1 MAVEIRFDGLRG
13 QPAASAAAI
22 AQAGGEQLCC
32 GFTIEGFTGQSA
44 SLNTSYE
51 PRGSFGGFPLYREL
65 GAGRAAVYYC
75 AADGRSICWKLH
87 KSWSEDV
94 AREGAAF
101 GTLTPAADGTIQV
114 GARAPASWF
123 ASDEGGGRWT
133 ATTVSVRPRVLGNPL
148 GDFSVS
154 QLTGGAPLQL
164 SLPPEASVGT
174 LRQVVWARQ
183 QVEPHQQKLIWNGQ
197 PLEDDTATLG
207 SLGVEAGS
215 NLQLIVQSV
224 EEAEKREKERR
235 AAQLAAQ
242 QAAAVA
248 QAEGSLS
255 SGFRVR
261 RGLGAQLNVRY
272 RPLRSGRRHG
282 RQLQLHGGMPVYMNG
297 SPGDE
302 HAAGTY
308 FCAKAGQWHV
318 LQPYTEEGAAAT
330 AACATI
336 APASGNLTVPM
347 GTSRAQVF
355 DGQAWQARDVRIERA
370 GGFLGGCCAAR
381 APDDHPTHD
390 PRARR
395 ADLERRAVLERRL
408 AHVRNQLP

>member
-1 MAVEIRFDGLRG
+1 MAVEIRFDLPGS
-13 QPAASAAAI
+13 PAAPAI

-101 GTLTPAADGTIQV
+101 GTLTPATDGTIQV

-133 ATTVSVRPRVLGNPL
+133 ATTVSVRPRVLGDPV
-148 GDFSVS
+148 DFSVS

-164 SLPPEASVGT
+164 SLSLEASVGT
-174 LRQVVWARQ
+174 LRTIVWARQ
-183 QVEPHQQKLIWNGQ
+183 QVEPHQQKLIWNGS

-248 QAEGSLS
+248 QAEGPLS

-302 HAAGTY
+302 HAAGIY

-336 APASGNLTVPM
+336 APASGHLTVPT

-370 GGFLGGCCAAR
+370 GGFLGGCCASAR
-381 APDDHPTHD
+381 TPDDHPMHE
-390 PRARR
+390 RQAHLRR
-395 ADLERRAVLERRL
+395 HLS
-408 AHVRNQLP
+408 